1 MPGFELIG
9 KEEKRELDNLM
20 DKSGILFRHGFDN
33 LRNGVYKTREFE
45 KNFSNQM
52 NVQDALAVTSGTAAL
67 LVALKAFGIG
77 QGDEVITQSF
87 TFVATVEAIVESG
100 AKPIICDIDST
111 LNLDPEALEAKISNK
126 TKAIIVVHMLG
137 TPCNLN
143 PIIKIAEKNKVN
155 LEFEASVCGGVP
167 IIRSLKEG
175 LIANK
180 IKKVFG
186 IFNGTSNYILSSM
199 DKENKSF
206 NEVLKNAQ
214 RLGYAESNPTSDL
227 NGDDVASKLKI
238 LSSLCFNS
246 FLNKNIHVE
255 GIKDIDKDDIKY
267 AKKLGYKIKLLGYA
281 ELIGKNIFQRVHPTL
296 IRNSSYVGSIDGV
309 LNAVIIDGNP
319 VGQSIIQGEGAGPAA
334 TTSALI
340 SDISSILRGNIK
352 FPFSISNKERKNLNF
367 KDISER
373 FFSAYFRFNVT
384 DKPGVLSN
392 ITQIFSRNKV
402 SIKRLVQ
409 DPNKNKSSSSIIII
423 THPSKD
429 KSLNKIIQTINK
441 RSYVKKRSKL
451 IRIDD
456 E

>member
-1 MPGFELIG
+1 MKKLNIAIIGLGNIGIYLYKYLNKNKKKLSKKNNCIPNIVNVSAKNKNKKRNIKINKRLWLNNYIEATKNPKIDLIVELIG
-9 KEEKRELDNLM
+9 GAEGPAKK
-20 DKSGILFRHGFDN
+20 
-33 LRNGVYKTREFE
+33 
-45 KNFSNQM
+45 
-52 NVQDALAVTSGTAAL
+52 
-67 LVALKAFGIG
+67 LVFNALKNKKHVVTANKALIAKY
-77 QGDEVITQSF
+77 GDQL
-87 TFVATVEAIVESG
+87 A
-100 AKPIICDIDST
+100 
-111 LNLDPEALEAKISNK
+111 
-126 TKAIIVVHMLG
+126 
-137 TPCNLN
+137 
-143 PIIKIAEKNKVN
+143 KIAEKNKVN

-180 IKKVFG
+180 IDKVFG

-206 NEVLKNAQ
+206 KEVLQNAKK
-214 RLGYAESNPTSDL
+214 LGYAESNPTTDL
-227 NGDDVASKLKI
+227 NGEDVASKLKI

-246 FLNKNIHVE
+246 FLNNNIHVE
-255 GIKDIDKDDIKY
+255 GIKDIDKDDINY
-267 AKKLGYKIKLLGYA
+267 AKRLGYKIKLLGYA
-281 ELIGKNIFQRVHPTL
+281 ELIGKGIFQRVHPTL
-296 IRNSSYVGSIDGV
+296 IKNSSYVGSIDGV

-352 FPFSISNKERKNLNF
+352 FPFSISNKERKSLNF
-367 KDISER
+367 KQISER
-373 FFSAYFRFNVT
+373 SFSAYFRFNVI

-392 ITQIFSRNKV
+392 ITQVFSKNGV

>member
-1 MPGFELIG
+1 MKKMNIAIIGLGNIGGYLFKYLQKNKSILSKKNNCIPNLVYVSAKNKSKYRGFKISKDKWLKDYLDATKNKNVDLIVELIG
-9 KEEKRELDNLM
+9 GAEGPAKK
-20 DKSGILFRHGFDN
+20 
-33 LRNGVYKTREFE
+33 
-45 KNFSNQM
+45 
-52 NVQDALAVTSGTAAL
+52 
-67 LVALKAFGIG
+67 LVFNALKNKKHVVTANKALIAKY
-77 QGDEVITQSF
+77 GDKLS
-87 TFVATVEAIVESG
+87 
-100 AKPIICDIDST
+100 
-111 LNLDPEALEAKISNK
+111 
-126 TKAIIVVHMLG
+126 
-137 TPCNLN
+137 
-143 PIIKIAEKNKVN
+143 KIAEKNKVN

-180 IKKVFG
+180 ISKVFG

-206 NEVLKNAQ
+206 KEVLQNAQ
-214 RLGYAESNPTSDL
+214 KLGYAESNPTSDL
-227 NGDDVASKLKI
+227 NGDDVAAKLKI

-246 FLNKNIHVE
+246 FLNKNIHIE
-255 GIKDIDKDDIKY
+255 GIKDIDKEDINY
-267 AKKLGYKIKLLGYA
+267 AKRLGYKIKLLGYA

-296 IRNSSYVGSIDGV
+296 IKDGSYVGSIDGV
-309 LNAVIIDGNP
+309 LNAIIIDGNP

-352 FPFSISNKERKNLNF
+352 FPFSISNKERKTLNF

-373 FFSAYFRFNVT
+373 FFSAYFRFNVI

-429 KSLNKIIQTINK
+429 KSLNKIIQAINK
-441 RSYVKKRSKL
+441 KSYVKKRSKL
-451 IRIDD
+451 IRIND

>member
-1 MPGFELIG
+1 MKKLNIAIIGLGNIGSYLYKYLNQNKKIISKKNNCIPNITYISAKNKNRKRIFKINKKIWLNNYLDATKNKNVDLIVELIG
-9 KEEKRELDNLM
+9 GAEGPAKKL
-20 DKSGILFRHGFDN
+20 
-33 LRNGVYKTREFE
+33 VFE
-45 KNFSNQM
+45 
-52 NVQDALAVTSGTAAL
+52 
-67 LVALKAFGIG
+67 ALKNKKHVVTANKALIAKY
-77 QGDEVITQSF
+77 GDQLS
-87 TFVATVEAIVESG
+87 
-100 AKPIICDIDST
+100 
-111 LNLDPEALEAKISNK
+111 
-126 TKAIIVVHMLG
+126 
-137 TPCNLN
+137 
-143 PIIKIAEKNKVN
+143 KIAERNKVN

-180 IKKVFG
+180 INKVFG

-214 RLGYAESNPTSDL
+214 KLGYAESNPTSDL

-255 GIKDIDKDDIKY
+255 GIKDIDKDDINY
-267 AKKLGYKIKLLGYA
+267 AKRLGYKIKLLGYA

-352 FPFSISNKERKNLNF
+352 FPFSISNKERKILNF

-392 ITQIFSRNKV
+392 ITEIFSRNKV

>member
-1 MPGFELIG
+1 MKKLNIAIVGLGNIGSYLYQYLKKNKKILSKKNNCIPNVIFLSAKNIKRKRRFKVDKKLWLKNYLDATKNKNVDLIIELIG
-9 KEEKRELDNLM
+9 GAEGPAKNLV
-20 DKSGILFRHGFDN
+20 FN
-33 LRNGVYKTREFE
+33 
-45 KNFSNQM
+45 
-52 NVQDALAVTSGTAAL
+52 
-67 LVALKAFGIG
+67 ALKNKKHVVTANKALIAKY
-77 QGDEVITQSF
+77 GDQLS
-87 TFVATVEAIVESG
+87 
-100 AKPIICDIDST
+100 
-111 LNLDPEALEAKISNK
+111 
-126 TKAIIVVHMLG
+126 
-137 TPCNLN
+137 
-143 PIIKIAEKNKVN
+143 KIAEKNKVN

-180 IKKVFG
+180 INKVFG

-199 DKENKSF
+199 DKENKTLK
-206 NEVLKNAQ
+206 EVLQNAQ
-214 RLGYAESNPTSDL
+214 KLGYAESNPTADL
-227 NGDDVASKLKI
+227 NGDDVAAKLQI

-246 FLNKNIHVE
+246 FLNKNIHIE
-255 GIKDIDKDDIKY
+255 GIKDIDKEDINY
-267 AKKLGYKIKLLGYA
+267 AKRLGYKIKLLGYA

-296 IRNSSYVGSIDGV
+296 IRDSSYVASIDGV

-319 VGQSIIQGEGAGPAA
+319 VGQSIIQGEGAGPSA

-409 DPNKNKSSSSIIII
+409 DPNKNTSSSSIIII

-451 IRIDD
+451 IRINDQ
-456 E
+456 

>member
-1 MPGFELIG
+1 MKKLNIAIIGLGNIGSYLYKYLNQNKKIISKKNNCIPNITYASAKNKNRKRNFKINKKIWLNNYLDATKNKNVDLIVELIG
-9 KEEKRELDNLM
+9 GAEGPAKKL
-20 DKSGILFRHGFDN
+20 
-33 LRNGVYKTREFE
+33 VFE
-45 KNFSNQM
+45 
-52 NVQDALAVTSGTAAL
+52 
-67 LVALKAFGIG
+67 ALKNKKHVVTANKALIAKY
-77 QGDEVITQSF
+77 GDQLS
-87 TFVATVEAIVESG
+87 
-100 AKPIICDIDST
+100 
-111 LNLDPEALEAKISNK
+111 
-126 TKAIIVVHMLG
+126 
-137 TPCNLN
+137 
-143 PIIKIAEKNKVN
+143 KIAEKNKVN

-180 IKKVFG
+180 INKVFG

-214 RLGYAESNPTSDL
+214 KLGYAESNPTSDL

-255 GIKDIDKDDIKY
+255 GIKDIDKDDINY
-267 AKKLGYKIKLLGYA
+267 AKRLGYKIKLLGYA

-309 LNAVIIDGNP
+309 LNAVIIDGKP